1 MQFLRAIRANWAW
14 LLLLVALT
22 AIGLVNLSS
31 SDYYSGDQYH
41 KTQLIWILLGTIVAF
56 LIAAVDLRVLERLA
70 YVVYFGI
77 MGLLVATKVFGRE
90 VNNSQRWIELGTM
103 VIQPS
108 EFMKIGMILAL
119 ARWIQRNKKPG
130 KFTLRELVM
139 PTIMIGVPSVLV
151 LLQPDLGTTLMIVIV
166 ATAML
171 LFQGIRVR
179 SLLTVAGVVLLAV
192 PLAWQFDV
200 IHEYQKDRVR
210 LWLNEDQFKLD
221 PEGKKVLDKK
231 LQPEQALWAV
241 GSGQFAGKG
250 LKGGARSRLKYLP
263 EMHNDFIIATFA
275 EEQGFV
281 GCTALTILYFAFAVW
296 MFRVARGARER
307 FGAMMASG
315 VATMIFS
322 GAFVNIGMVIGLLPV
337 VGVTLPLMSYGGSSV
352 LTTFMGIGMVLNVSV
367 SRGKIS

>member
-1 MQFLRAIRANWAW
+1 MQFLRAIRSNWLW
-14 LLLLVALT
+14 LLLLLGLSAL
-22 AIGLVNLSS
+22 GLVNLAS
-31 SDYYSGDQYH
+31 SDYYSGDQFH
-41 KTQLIWILLGTIVAF
+41 KSQVIWMLLGTIVAF

-70 YVVYFGI
+70 YLVYFAV
-77 MGLLVATKVFGRE
+77 MALLLATRLFGRE
-90 VNNSQRWIELGTM
+90 VNNSQRWIEIGNM

-130 KFTLRELVM
+130 KFTLRELVV
-139 PTIMIGVPSVLV
+139 PTIMIGVPSALV

-166 ATAML
+166 AACML
-171 LFQGIRVR
+171 LFEGIRLR
-179 SLLTVAGVVLLAV
+179 SLLSVLAV
-192 PLAWQFDV
+192 VMLVLPLAWQFDV
-200 IHEYQKDRVR
+200 IHDYQKDRVR

-241 GSGQFAGKG
+241 GSGKVVGKG
-250 LKGGARSRLKYLP
+250 IKGGARSRLKYLP

-275 EEQGFV
+275 EEHGFV
-281 GCTALTILYFAFAVW
+281 GCAGLTLVFFAFAVW
-296 MFRVARGARER
+296 MFRVARAARER
-307 FGAMMASG
+307 FGAMLAAG
-315 VATMIFS
+315 VATMIVS

-337 VGVTLPLMSYGGSSV
+337 VGVTLPLLSYGGSSV
-352 LTTFMGIGMVLNVSV
+352 LTTFIGIGMVLNVSV